1 MDYDIVIIGA
11 GPAGATLA
19 RLLDK
24 NYKVMLVDKR
34 NLVDGNDIP
43 SKCCGGLLAPDAQ
56 QMLGRMGLA
65 VPKDI
70 LVDPQLFL
78 VRTIDFDNCLARYYQ
93 RFYFNMSRQ
102 RFDEWLVSL
111 IPGHVDLVMNWRF
124 HSLTKEHEG
133 VEVSLMHKGN
143 IHRVKTKLVVG
154 ADGALSAIRRQLFA
168 NRDSLKRYIAIQ
180 EWFETGKDVPHY
192 GAIFDSMITDFYS
205 WTISKEGKLL
215 IGSALIPSGNPNKRF
230 ELLKNKLRDYGF
242 RFGSSLLREA
252 APIVRP
258 LTGDII
264 TGNEYAA
271 LIGEAGGFISPSSAE
286 GFSFAFKSAHALALS
301 INEGMDGF
309 QQRYSKRVRSL
320 MGSIAI
326 KRAKNIVMY
335 NKTLR
340 GLVMRTG
347 ILSSSVYFT
356 GL

>member
-24 NYKVMLVDKR
+24 KFKIMLVDKR
-34 NLVDGNDIP
+34 NLVDSNDTR

-65 VPKDI
+65 VPKGI

-78 VRTIDFDNCLARYYQ
+78 VRTIDFDNSLERYYQ

-111 IPGHVDLVMNWRF
+111 IPGHVDLAMNWRF
-124 HSLTKEHEG
+124 
-133 VEVSLMHKGN
+133 VSLEKEDHGLEITLMHRGKT
-143 IHRVKTKLVVG
+143 HRVNTKVVVG
-154 ADGALSAIRRQLFA
+154 ADGALSGVRKQLFA
-168 NRDSLKRYIAIQ
+168 ERDSLKRYTAIQ
-180 EWFETGKDVPHY
+180 EWLETDVDVPHY
-192 GAIFDSMITDFYS
+192 GAIFDSSITDFYS
-205 WTISKEGKLL
+205 WTICKEGKLL
-215 IGSALIPSGNPNKRF
+215 IGSALAPADNPNKRF
-230 ELLKNKLRDYGF
+230 ELLKNKLKEYGIH
-242 RFGSSLLREA
+242 FGNSLQREA
-252 APIVRP
+252 APILRP
-258 LTGDII
+258 RTGDIM

-286 GFSFAFKSAHALALS
+286 GFSFAFKSAHALASS
-301 INEGMDGF
+301 INEGIDGF
-309 QQRYSKRVRSL
+309 QQRYRQRVRSL

-347 ILSSSVYFT
+347 ILSSNVSA
-356 GL
+356 